1 MSSRKLLHNTI
12 QSADNYGIHMYVL
25 RAVGR
30 NKSFQT
36 YYITC
41 FFCPIYLI
49 CPNNHALEKGGR
61 MTKFVQVL
69 IIMESI
75 CMYYLVLKKI
85 GKTFNRS
92 SNHEPQH
99 LGFYCYCQV
108 IKKESI
114 CMYSL
119 LSKRRSR
126 FIHTTSLVSFLI
138 FDLSKS
144 SCS

>member
-1 MSSRKLLHNTI
+1 
-12 QSADNYGIHMYVL
+12 MYVL
-25 RAVGR
+25 SGVEKK
-30 NKSFQT
+30 KSFHI

-41 FFCPIYLI
+41 FFSLYLI
-49 CPNNHALEKGGR
+49 CPSHHALEIGGR
-61 MTKFVQVL
+61 MTKILPTPKQ
-69 IIMESI
+69 
-75 CMYYLVLKKI
+75 I